1 MILVWRPPLALDHPT
16 VVSQRINSHLC
27 YTRRQLH
34 HIMPNLTTRTEA
46 LIRSLRRPLVSPL
59 NLSSRLP
66 LARQWT
72 LENRE

>member
-1 MILVWRPPLALDHPT
+1 MIPVWRPPLALDYPT
-16 VVSQRINSHLC
+16 VVSRRIISHLC
-27 YTRRQLH
+27 YARHQLP
-34 HIMPNLTTRTEA
+34 HITPNLMTRTGA
-46 LIRSLRRPLVSPL
+46 LIRSLLRPLVSPL